1 MVEDCIF
8 CKIASGK
15 QKAHVIYEDGLVVA
29 FLDIRPRNPGH
40 TLVITKKHVETILE
54 IDEKTM
60 GELYK
65 VVRRLAPFIVKAVG
79 ADGVNVIQSNRVAQ
93 GINHFHTHILPRFF
107 NDGMPIVWESMNVA
121 KDEELSIV
129 EQRIKSSIK

>member
-40 TLVITKKHVETILE
+40 TLIIPKKHVETILE
-54 IDEKTM
+54 IDEKIM

-79 ADGVNVIQSNRVAQ
+79 ADGVNIIQSNRVAQ